1 MKVATNNVSSSAGME
16 NICEQPAT
24 SPPLC
29 SAFKSTKNI
38 QNLTE
43 SQTKDQ
49 KQQSDFQM
57 FANVNQLNMQIFLPP
72 VFPNQRSIEQLVSKM
87 NPVLS
92 FQEHIDKLK
101 ALRNR

>member
-1 MKVATNNVSSSAGME
+1 MKVATNNVSSAGME
-16 NICEQPAT
+16 NICEPAT

-29 SAFKSTKNI
+29 SAFKSTNKNI